1 MNIQILKRNI
11 KLQELGIETLSSG
24 EQKILDF
31 LNEKLSGLNT
41 YTSDIYS
48 NLLFFGKDKEN
59 IVLEYNKEIG
69 YLYVSY
75 RKIWSFFESK
85 FDMKYA
91 DIQKLIGWYV
101 GETLNLK
108 VTHTNKT
115 ASTAANLLERP

>member
-1 MNIQILKRNI
+1 MKAKILIRNI
-11 KLQELGIETLSSG
+11 KLQELGIENLSSR

-85 FDMKYA
+85 FDMGFT
-91 DIQKLIGWYV
+91 DIEKLIGWYV

-108 VTHTNKT
+108 VEHTIKRN
-115 ASTAANLLERP
+115 SPFD